1 MENFYFKN
9 RVKYGNGE
17 FAKDISYYKLS
28 KEGKITSI
36 SNTKRTLAAPKSIT
50 IFAGFEVIE
59 KDEFDNARA
68 ELGF

>member
-36 SNTKRTLAAPKSIT
+36 SKTKRTLSSPKSIT
-50 IFAGFEVIE
+50 IFAGFEFID